1 MVTIS
6 QRCYQEKNLLGNRVG
21 KWPTGRHILRC
32 TQDVLEKVPQPRHSH
47 CPHTARTVAT
57 RRPCTRQAFTA
68 LPHTATVL
76 RPAAKAAPS
85 PAWLQVSSQACQ
97 PYSVTYLQTYHL
109 KWGMLCRLPCPPP
122 AVPEVPCGSLPSTP
136 GPGPAL
142 PCPLAFIDR
151 GRSLEKGHA

>member
-109 KWGMLCRLPCPPP
+109 KWGICCAGCPAPLQLFPKSPVGLFPAHQVRDPP
-122 AVPEVPCGSLPSTP
+122 Y
-136 GPGPAL
+136 PAL
-142 PCPLAFIDR
+142 WPL
-151 GRSLEKGHA
+151 